1 MIDLSLKIFLQIDV
15 KKVEQLFNKVIQYI
29 ILEDFQRKVGSNII
43 ADFVGFNFEVLLYNI
58 LH

>member
-29 ILEDFQRKVGSNII
+29 ILEDFQRKVGSNNCTDYVRFI
-43 ADFVGFNFEVLLYNI
+43 FEFS
-58 LH
+58 